1 MNLSKLFLFVLVFVV
16 ETDYV
21 ESVSVLMG
29 DSVTLRTGLTG
40 IQRDDEILWKFGD
53 NDEPTDDLTC

>member
-16 ETDYV
+16 ETDEV
-21 ESVSVLMG
+21 KSVSVLEG
-29 DSVTLRTGLTG
+29 DNVTLRTGLTG

-53 NDEPTDDLTC
+53 HGEFIARLTC